1 MVETGRAY
9 TDGMTRFILTLVAL
23 AAAVPAPDAAYRA
36 EIKKWREEREA
47 RLKGDGGWLQVAG
60 LFWLKEGANVFGTDP
75 KGAIVLPAGSAPPR
89 AGVFE
94 LKGGKVTARLEPGVE
109 ARVGGKPV
117 AVAAL
122 ELRPDVPGPPD
133 EIKLGPRL
141 TLYVIERGGRLGIR
155 LKDTQ
160 SPLLAQFTG
169 LHWFPVREEARVQAR
184 FVPYTPPKKVPV
196 PNILGQ
202 VEQLPSP
209 GYAAFAIDGREVRLD
224 PVLEEP
230 GATELF
236 FIFRDET
243 AKKETYPAGRFL
255 YTAMP
260 KDGTLV
266 LDFNKAYSPPC
277 AFTPFATCPLP
288 PRQNRLPVRIEA
300 GEMRS
305 GHH

>member
-1 MVETGRAY
+1 
-9 TDGMTRFILTLVAL
+9 MTRAL
-23 AAAVPAPDAAYRA
+23 FSLLGLAVMAAAAVAPPASVVAPDPAYRA
-36 EIKKWREEREA
+36 QIQKWREEREA

-60 LFWLKEGANVFGTDP
+60 LFWLKEGANAFGTDA
-75 KGAIVLPAGSAPPR
+75 KSAIVLPAGSAPAH

-94 LKGGKVTARLEPGVE
+94 LQQGTVTVRLEPGVE
-109 ARVGGKPV
+109 ASADGKPV
-117 AVAAL
+117 QTLA
-122 ELRPDVPGPPD
+122 LRPDVPGPPD
-133 EIKLGPRL
+133 VLKLGPRL
-141 TLYVIERGGRLGIR
+141 SLHVIERGGKLGIR
-155 LKDTQ
+155 MKDKE
-160 SPLLAQFTG
+160 SPLLREFTG
-169 LHWFPVREEARVQAR
+169 LKWFPVREEYRVRAR

-202 VEQLPSP
+202 VEELPSP
-209 GYAAFAIDGREVRLD
+209 GYAAFQIGGHEVRLD

-255 YTAMP
+255 YSAMP
-260 KDGTLV
+260 KDGAV
-266 LDFNKAYSPPC
+266 ELDFNKAYSPPC
-277 AFTPFATCPLP
+277 AFTPYATCPLP

-300 GEMRS
+300 GELRS

>member
-1 MVETGRAY
+1 M
-9 TDGMTRFILTLVAL
+9 
-23 AAAVPAPDAAYRA
+23 AAAVGAPASVPAPDPTYRA
-36 EIKKWREEREA
+36 EIAKWQKEREA

-60 LFWLKEGANVFGTDP
+60 LFWLKEGDNAFGTDP
-75 KGAIVLPAGSAPPR
+75 KSAIVLPAGSAPAR
-89 AGVFE
+89 AGTFE
-94 LKGGKVTARLEPGVE
+94 LRNGKVTVRTEPGVD
-109 ARVGGKPV
+109 ATVDKKPV
-117 AVAAL
+117 TTFT
-122 ELRPDVPGPPD
+122 LRPDVPGPPD
-133 EIKLGPRL
+133 VLNLGPRL
-141 TLYVIERGGRLGIR
+141 SLHVIERGGRLGIR
-155 LKDTQ
+155 MKDKE
-160 SPLLAQFTG
+160 SPLLKQFTG
-169 LHWFPVREEARVQAR
+169 LHWFPVREEYRIEAR
-184 FVPYTPPKKVPV
+184 FVPYAPPKKVPV

-202 VEQLPSP
+202 VEELQSP
-209 GYAAFAIDGREVRLD
+209 GYAVFSIGGREVRLD

-230 GATELF
+230 GAKELF

-255 YTAMP
+255 YTGMP
-260 KDGTLV
+260 QDGKVL